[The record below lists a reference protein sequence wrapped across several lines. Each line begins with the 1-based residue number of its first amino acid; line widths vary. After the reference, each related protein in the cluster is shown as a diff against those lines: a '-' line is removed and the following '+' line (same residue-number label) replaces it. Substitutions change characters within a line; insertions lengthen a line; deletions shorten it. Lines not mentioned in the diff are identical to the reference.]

1 MMYSYPKMSK
11 KLLEQINLLEITL
24 GRVEARQKLC
34 RAIGK
39 SDQTLLRWLRE
50 GFPEAHDAY
59 SLALA
64 CGLNEQDA
72 LAVARECVPDVAKA
86 S

>member
-1 MMYSYPKMSK
+1 MSK
-11 KLLEQINLLEITL
+11 RLLEEISLLEIKL
-24 GRVEARQKLC
+24 GRVEARQRLC
-34 RAIGK
+34 QAIGK
-39 SDQTLLRWLRE
+39 SDQTLLRWLRD

-72 LAVARECVPDVAKA
+72 LAVARECVPDVAKV